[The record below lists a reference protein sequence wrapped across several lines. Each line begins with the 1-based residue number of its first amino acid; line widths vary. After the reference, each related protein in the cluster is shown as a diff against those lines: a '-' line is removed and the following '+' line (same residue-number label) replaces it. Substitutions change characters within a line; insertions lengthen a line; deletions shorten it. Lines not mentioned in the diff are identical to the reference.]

1 MEKDKTAIIHPRPS
15 SIVASLYT
23 LRDLDIDVA
32 ILHGPAGCSFK
43 HARLLEEDGMHV
55 LTTALDENGFV
66 FGGHDELVDLIKKA
80 ADQFNPK
87 KMAIVGTCVSMII
100 GEELHDAVIEADID
114 IPVVEVE
121 VHAGYRDNTKGV
133 LLALKSALNVGI
145 ITEAELKRQT
155 HLLNSATE
163 IEKKHGAAS
172 KAYLAPSRGDLK
184 YKVAKRI
191 YELLS
196 NNKKGLIIMNVKKE
210 TGYMF
215 ADILLAINQ
224 AAEQLS
230 VLENIINFANIDD
243 SVGLPRVRQHAKN
256 IQKGFFEHN
265 IKLNENI
272 GGLDEYAINGDK
284 VKKLIENKYSDFDF
298 AIIVGVPHAIPND
311 ITSSMEIFSVTN
323 GPRQVLP
330 LKEMGHEHVIVEIDL
345 HPKTL
350 GVSSI
355 VESEFGA
362 TLREVTKDHKME
374 KCLELN

>member
-1 MEKDKTAIIHPRPS
+1 VEKDKTAIIHPRPS